1 MYRVHLVKIPGRSTG
16 TWEQKELKKK
26 LFSIFS
32 TSIIFF
38 VYPNIFLLLF
48 RYNVERK
55 WLVQGGN
62 ARCLD
67 MDPAI
72 RELFVAKCD
81 KTSLS
86 QQWNIQHIDMD
97 QLAKWDDPTK
107 DLV

>member
-1 MYRVHLVKIPGRSTG
+1 M
-16 TWEQKELKKK
+16 
-26 LFSIFS
+26 
-32 TSIIFF
+32 
-38 VYPNIFLLLF
+38 F

-67 MDPAI
+67 MDPAT